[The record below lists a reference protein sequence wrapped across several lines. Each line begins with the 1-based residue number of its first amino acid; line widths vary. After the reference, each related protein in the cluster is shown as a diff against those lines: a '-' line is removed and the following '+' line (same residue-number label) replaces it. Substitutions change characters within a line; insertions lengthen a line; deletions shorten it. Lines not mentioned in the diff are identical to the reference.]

1 MNWNPGAG
9 ITLDLHRFECLNFRN
24 ISNHS
29 HLPSLQKPGPQI
41 PIESLMLDAGDKSSN
56 KT

>member
-29 HLPSLQKPGPQI
+29 HLPSLQKSGPQI